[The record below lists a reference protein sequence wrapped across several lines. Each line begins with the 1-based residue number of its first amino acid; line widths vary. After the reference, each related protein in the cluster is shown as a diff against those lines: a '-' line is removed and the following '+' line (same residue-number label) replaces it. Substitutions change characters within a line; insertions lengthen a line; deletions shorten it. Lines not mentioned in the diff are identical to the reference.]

1 MSSRP
6 LKTLSDQI
14 HETMAVWDLVIVQ
27 GDMLELVL
35 NGACIYNIVPREL
48 EEVYE
53 QAKAADSSTGS
64 R

>member
-1 MSSRP
+1 
-6 LKTLSDQI
+6 
-14 HETMAVWDLVIVQ
+14 MAVWDLVIVQ